1 MKVLLL
7 CNKTLDNFK
16 KNVSLIK
23 NKLEGLGI
31 EYTENPSDNA
41 DLIITVGG
49 DGTILHEAETA
60 LGKDVAILGIN
71 TGHLGFMAS
80 LETDNL
86 GLLERLKTG
95 EYETEEHLLLDV
107 FINGEH
113 KKTVLNEFSVIR
125 EGYNGI
131 ADITLTVDNDAS
143 FSYRADGLIVATP
156 TGSSAYSF
164 SAGGPIIEKSASV
177 FMITPVCPH
186 SLMNRSLVITP
197 EHEIKITAESRSN
210 LLAVGDGEEI
220 SAIEKQTEILIKRSE
235 KRLKMITFPE
245 NSYFRVI
252 KKKLL

>member
-7 CNKTLDNFK
+7 CNKTLENCDSNL
-16 KNVSLIK
+16 SLIK
-23 NKLEGLGI
+23 KELENLSI
-31 EYTENPSDNA
+31 EYTENIKDNA

-49 DGTILHEAETA
+49 DGTILHEAETT
-60 LGKDVAILGIN
+60 LEKNLAILGIN

-80 LETDNL
+80 LETENL
-86 GLLERLKTG
+86 KLLKRLKTG
-95 EYETEEHLLLDV
+95 EYETEEHLLLDIY
-107 FINGEH
+107 INGELR
-113 KKTVLNEFSVIR
+113 KTVLNEFSVIR

-131 ADITLTVDNDAS
+131 ADITLTVDNESS

-186 SLMNRSLVITP
+186 SLMNRSLVVTP
-197 EHEIKITAESRSN
+197 EHEIKITAESRSR
-210 LLAVGDGEEI
+210 LLAVGDGVEI
-220 SAIEKQTEILIKRSE
+220 SAIEKETEVIVKRSE
-235 KRLKMITFPE
+235 KRLKMISFPE
-245 NSYFRVI
+245 NSYFNVI